1 MRIAVQN
8 IRLQSQE
15 FTRIQDKPG
24 ILDLIRHTI
33 DQEEK
38 GWDYDKEENPFRKR
52 PGFQVGSELIQ
63 FYGEITRKDW
73 VSHISASTECGIKVV
88 IRDFRNRN
96 NPFRGYVS
104 LVGLPVEMHVAAISG
119 GDPEKEIK

>member
-1 MRIAVQN
+1 MRIAVQD
-8 IRLQSQE
+8 IGLQSPG
-15 FTRIQDKPG
+15 FTRVQDEPG
-24 ILDLIRHTI
+24 VLDLIWDII

-38 GWDYDKEENPFRKR
+38 GWDYGKEENPFRKR

-63 FYGEITRKDW
+63 FYGEITGKDW

-104 LVGLPVEMHVAAISG
+104 IVGLPEEIHVAAISR